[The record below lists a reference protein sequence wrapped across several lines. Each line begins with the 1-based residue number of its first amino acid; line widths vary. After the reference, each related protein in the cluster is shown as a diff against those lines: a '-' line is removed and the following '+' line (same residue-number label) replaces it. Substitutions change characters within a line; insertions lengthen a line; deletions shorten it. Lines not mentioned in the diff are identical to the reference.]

1 METDMKIKLASLK
14 KRKAELNTALSKNAD
29 FSERVEVNKQIK
41 ELVDFLTGAKEDIK
55 MPVVVHMPAV
65 EPVVTKK
72 VVKKAK
78 QPIPPPTVA

>member
-1 METDMKIKLASLK
+1 MENDMKMKLASLK
-14 KRKAELNTALSKNAD
+14 KRKVELNNALSKNAD

-55 MPVVVHMPAV
+55 MPVVVHIPA
-65 EPVVTKK
+65 VVTKK

>member
-65 EPVVTKK
+65 VVTKK